1 MSQRAVNRSIVG
13 AIVGLIVVGGASL
26 VISGINPFPLVS
38 SADGPQ
44 TNDSSMPFA
53 NGELG
58 YYFSEREL
66 GELGLDDEIDPA
78 NVRYRSDLALDEF
91 SSGCAGKDCILSIDA
106 PTFIPVSEADSWL
119 SSEHRVIAVTV
130 GEDGETSRAYP
141 FGILNYHEVVNDRIR
156 ETPVTV
162 TYCPLCRS
170 ALVFNRPTY
179 ESNRLTFGVAG
190 RLYKDNLILYDRQ
203 TATYWSQLQARP
215 IVGPLVD
222 SGLRLE
228 RRAMDIMT
236 WDDWRAQYPTGRV
249 LARPQDGD
257 ALGGKVSYSRPTV
270 PSGAARQRGG
280 GSSGSYLFDYS
291 TDPYADYAADPQ
303 ARAEGFEDDRL
314 ASKAVVIGVE
324 MEGGASVAV
333 PEDRVSQGE
342 TLELSVDG
350 QTIVVS
356 RSEGGELR
364 AHSQRDGERHELAVS
379 TAYWFAWL
387 SFHPDTVLYE
397 GSS

>member
-1 MSQRAVNRSIVG
+1 MSQRAVNRSIAG
-13 AIVGLIVVGGASL
+13 AIVGLLVLGGASL
-26 VISGINPFPLVS
+26 VISGINPFALVS

-44 TNDSSMPFA
+44 TNDSSVPFA
-53 NGELG
+53 NGELQ
-58 YYFSEREL
+58 YYFSDREL
-66 GELGLDDEIDPA
+66 GGLGLNDEIDSA

-91 SSGCAGKDCILSIDA
+91 SSGCASKDCILSIDDPSFGSTDDA
-106 PTFIPVSEADSWL
+106 NSWL
-119 SSEHRVIAVTV
+119 SESDRVIAISIS
-130 GEDGETSRAYP
+130 ESARAYP
-141 FGILNYHEVVNDRIR
+141 FRILNYHEVVNDRIDGV
-156 ETPVTV
+156 PIAI

-170 ALVFNRPTY
+170 ALVFNRPTHN
-179 ESNRLTFGVAG
+179 SSRLTFGVAG

-215 IVGPLVD
+215 IVGPLVGR
-222 SGLRLE
+222 GLTLE

-236 WDDWRAQYPTGRV
+236 WRDWRAQYPNGQV

-257 ALGGKVSYSRPTV
+257 ALGGEKSYSRPTV

-280 GSSGSYLFDYS
+280 GSSGNHLFDYN

-303 ARAEGFEDDRL
+303 ARAEDFDDDRL

-324 MEGGASVAV
+324 MDSGPSVAV
-333 PEDRVSQGE
+333 PEDRLEQGE
-342 TLELSVDG
+342 TLEVSVDG
-350 QTIVVS
+350 RTVVVTQS
-356 RSEGGELR
+356 DGGDLR
-364 AHSQRDGERHELAVS
+364 ARSQRDGERHELAVS